1 MCAELTASCMSTGQP
16 RYYLLLTGIHRFLAP
31 LFTSIANLLGT
42 STPPTAMIQLKP
54 GIPPASLSKPSHSA
68 ARRKNRMER
77 KKNGGLRFKRVFSD
91 PAIAPFD
98 QIEWGRRTAE
108 ITDDGG
114 RVIFKQED
122 IEVPKNWSALAT
134 KIAVSKYF
142 YGDIANG
149 TDPYKG
155 GRETSVRQL
164 IHRVTR
170 TITDCGIADS
180 YFADA
185 EAAETF
191 YDELTW
197 LCLNQHGAFNSPVWF
212 NVGLYHQ
219 YGVGKGAGAGNYF
232 YNSETGEAERA
243 TSQYEY
249 PQGSACF
256 IQSVGDTMED
266 IMRLA
271 TSEAMLF
278 KFGSGTGTDLSSLR
292 STREKLSGG
301 GKPSGPLSFLKV
313 YDKIANVVKSGGK
326 TRRAAKM
333 NTLKDWHPDIEEFID
348 AKQNEEKKAW
358 ALIEQG
364 YDGSY
369 NGDAYGSVMYQN
381 ENLSVRVS
389 DEFMNAA
396 VDGREWVT
404 KNVRDG
410 SPCDKKD
417 ARGLLRKIAEGTYIC
432 GDPGMQFD
440 STIHKWHTCKGTGR
454 QNSTNPCSEYLFPDN
469 TACNLASLN
478 LMKFKG
484 EDEVFDVER
493 FKAAVRL
500 FITAQEI
507 LVDNASYPIKE
518 IAENS
523 HIFRTLGLGYANLG
537 SLIMSYGYGYD
548 TVEGRALCG
557 AITAI
562 MTGEAYEQSALLA
575 KTMGPFPGYRE
586 ARCSGV
592 SKPAAK
598 DNVASML
605 EVIELHREAV
615 EEIPDVEEFGY
626 LKKEATRA
634 WDRATDLG
642 KRHGYRNAQV
652 TVLAPTGTI
661 SFLMDCDTTGIE
673 PDIAL
678 VKYKLL
684 AGGGMLKIV
693 NQTIRPAL
701 EHLGYAEDEI
711 ARSIEHV
718 DLFDTIEDATPGADH
733 SAVLAG
739 RAEAGRFY
747 PTPLRAEH
755 LPIFDCA
762 FRAHLGERSLHYMA
776 HLRMMAAAQ
785 PFLSGAISKTVNM
798 PENATVDDIMNTYV
812 EGWRLGLKSIAIYR
826 DGSKRSAPLNTR
838 KTRDMGAFDGAMDV
852 IAKPEEL
859 QKLILELEEE
869 IAMLRSRLDQPIRH
883 RMPDTRMSLTHR
895 FEIAGHEGYITVGLY
910 EDGQPG
916 ELLITMWKEGSTIG
930 GLMDTVGTLTS
941 IALQYGVPLES
952 LVKKFAY
959 QRFEP
964 SGFTKNP
971 DIRNATSIT
980 DYVFRYLG
988 CQFIKGYKEATS
1000 PNRAQPE
1007 FPLKE
1012 IAEMEK
1018 KAINRPVAEL
1028 PRTAEKE
1035 LIDVITSHSPG
1046 EGNPKVITTGYTYAD
1061 RVKEALGNMFMD
1073 IVCSHCG
1080 SDKVIRAGACGV
1092 CTECGTSQG
1101 CS

>member
-1 MCAELTASCMSTGQP
+1 
-16 RYYLLLTGIHRFLAP
+16 
-31 LFTSIANLLGT
+31 
-42 STPPTAMIQLKP
+42 MIQLKA
-54 GIPPASLSKPSHSA
+54 GIPGSQFNKGNKPN
-68 ARRKNRMER
+68 ARSRMRRTSGKER
-77 KKNGGLRFKRVFSD
+77 SGLRFKRVFSD
-91 PAIAPFD
+91 AKCAPFD
-98 QIEWGRRTAE
+98 EVEWERRTAE
-108 ITDDGG
+108 ITDDSGKI
-114 RVIFKQED
+114 IFKQED
-122 IEVPKNWSALAT
+122 IEVPASWSELAT

-149 TDPYKG
+149 TDPAKG

-170 TITDCGIADS
+170 TIADWGLLDG

-185 EAAETF
+185 QMADLF
-191 YDELTW
+191 YAELTW
-197 LCLNQHGAFNSPVWF
+197 LCLNQYGAFNSPVWF
-212 NVGLYHQ
+212 NVGLYQQ
-219 YGVGKGAGAGNYF
+219 YGIGIGAGEGNYF
-232 YNSETGEAERA
+232 YNRETGKADRA
-243 TSQYEY
+243 ATQYEY

-256 IQSVGDTMED
+256 IQSVDDTMED

-278 KFGSGTGTDLSSLR
+278 KYGSGTGSDLSSLR

-313 YDKIANVVKSGGK
+313 YDQVANVVKSGGK

-348 AKQNEEKKAW
+348 AKQKEEKKAW

-389 DEFMNAA
+389 NEFMHAA
-396 VDGREWVT
+396 LNGEEWWT
-404 KNVRDG
+404 RRVRDG
-410 SPCDKKD
+410 SPCERKD
-417 ARGLLRKIAEGTYIC
+417 ARTLLHKIAQGTYIC

-440 STIHKWHTCKGTGR
+440 STIHKWHTCKGTDR
-454 QNSTNPCSEYLFPDN
+454 QNSTNPCSEYLFLDN

-478 LMKFKG
+478 LMKFKTADG
-484 EDEVFDVER
+484 EFDVER
-493 FKAAVRL
+493 FKAAVRI

-507 LVDNASYPIKE
+507 IVDSASYPIKE

-537 SLIMSYGYGYD
+537 SLVMSYGYGYD
-548 TVEGRALCG
+548 SVEGRALCG
-557 AITAI
+557 AVTAI

-575 KTMGPFPGYRE
+575 KTMGPFPGYRD

-592 SKPAAK
+592 SKPVAK

-605 EVIELHREAV
+605 EVIDLHRAAV
-615 EEIPDVEEFGY
+615 DEIPDAEEFAY
-626 LKKEATRA
+626 LKKEAAHAWNRA
-634 WDRATDLG
+634 ADLG

-701 EHLGYAEDEI
+701 EHLGYDEDEI
-711 ARSIEHV
+711 ASIVEHV
-718 DLFDTIEDATPGADH
+718 DLFDTIEDARPGADH
-733 SAVLAG
+733 AAVLAG
-739 RAEAGRFY
+739 RAEAGRLY

-762 FRAHLGERSLHYMA
+762 FRAHLGERCLHYLA
-776 HLRMMAAAQ
+776 HLRMMAAGQ

-798 PENATVDDIMNTYV
+798 PESASVDDIMNTYL

-826 DGSKRSAPLNTR
+826 DGSKRSAPLNTK
-838 KTRDMGAFDGAMDV
+838 KTRDMGFDRAMDATV
-852 IAKPEEL
+852 EPEDL
-859 QKLILELEEE
+859 QKRILELEEE
-869 IAMLRSRLDQPIRH
+869 IAMLRTRLDQPIRH

-916 ELLITMWKEGSTIG
+916 ELFITMSKEGSTIG

-1000 PNRAQPE
+1000 PNRAQSE

-1018 KAINRPVAEL
+1018 KAVNRPVAEL

-1035 LIDVITSHSPG
+1035 LIDVITNDSPG
-1046 EGNPKVITTGYTYAD
+1046 EGSPKIISSGYTHAE

>member
-1 MCAELTASCMSTGQP
+1 
-16 RYYLLLTGIHRFLAP
+16 
-31 LFTSIANLLGT
+31 
-42 STPPTAMIQLKP
+42 MIQLKP
-54 GIPPASLSKPSHSA
+54 GIPPASLKGPREPA
-68 ARRKNRMER
+68 VRRRNKAD
-77 KKNGGLRFKRVFSD
+77 KKKKTGLRLERVFSD
-91 PAIAPFD
+91 AAVAPFD
-98 QIEWGRRTAE
+98 QVEWEQRTAE
-108 ITDDGG
+108 ITDDSGK
-114 RVIFKQED
+114 VIFKQED
-122 IEVPKNWSALAT
+122 IEVPKSWSALAT

-170 TITDCGIADS
+170 TIADWGLADG
-180 YFADA
+180 YFEDA
-185 EAAETF
+185 EGAEVF

-197 LCLNQHGAFNSPVWF
+197 LCLHQYGAFNSPVWF

-232 YNSETGEAERA
+232 YNRETGRAERA
-243 TSQYEY
+243 ASQYEY

-256 IQSVGDTMED
+256 IQSVEDTMED

-278 KFGSGTGTDLSSLR
+278 KYGSGTGTDLSSLR

-313 YDKIANVVKSGGK
+313 YDQVANVVKSGGK

-348 AKQNEEKKAW
+348 AKQKEEKKAW

-381 ENLSVRVS
+381 ENVSVRVS
-389 DEFMNAA
+389 DEFMEGALE
-396 VDGREWVT
+396 GREWWTRRVT
-404 KNVRDG
+404 DG
-410 SPCDKKD
+410 KSCERKD
-417 ARGLLRKIAEGTYIC
+417 ARTLLRKIAEGTHIC

-440 STIHKWHTCKGTGR
+440 STIHKWHTCKGTDR
-454 QNSTNPCSEYLFPDN
+454 QNSTNPCSEYLFLDN

-478 LMKFKG
+478 LMKFKTPEG
-484 EDEVFDVER
+484 DFDVER
-493 FKAAVRL
+493 FKSAVRI

-507 LVDNASYPIKE
+507 IVDNASYPVKE

-537 SLIMSYGYGYD
+537 SLIMSYGFGYHS
-548 TVEGRALCG
+548 VQGRALCG

-562 MTGEAYEQSALLA
+562 MTGEAYEQSARLA
-575 KTMGPFPGYRE
+575 RAIEPFPGYGD
-586 ARCSGV
+586 ARASGV
-592 SKPAAK
+592 PKPVAK
-598 DNVASML
+598 DNVASMV
-605 EVIELHREAV
+605 EVFDLHRDAVREISDAKEFAHLKEEAAKV
-615 EEIPDVEEFGY
+615 
-626 LKKEATRA
+626 
-634 WDRATDLG
+634 WDSAAELG
-642 KRHGYRNAQV
+642 KRYGYRNAQV

-693 NQTIRPAL
+693 NQTIKPAL
-701 EHLGYAEDEI
+701 EKLGYNSDEI
-711 ARSIEHV
+711 ARIVAHI
-718 DLFDTIEDATPGADH
+718 DAFDTIEDVTDTDGSTISSGLKP
-733 SAVLAG
+733 
-739 RAEAGRFY
+739 
-747 PTPLRAEH
+747 EH
-755 LPIFDCA
+755 LPVFDCA
-762 FRAHLGERSLHYMA
+762 FKPFKGERSLNYMA

-798 PENATVDDIMNTYV
+798 PEAATVDDIMNTYL
-812 EGWRLGLKSIAIYR
+812 EGWRLGLKSVAIYR
-826 DGSKRSAPLNTR
+826 EGSKRSAPLNTR
-838 KTRDMGAFDGAMDV
+838 KTKDMGTVAADTDRGVSTATGDED
-852 IAKPEEL
+852 I
-859 QKLILELEEE
+859 QKRILELEQEV
-869 IAMLRSRLDQPIRH
+869 ASLRGLVDQPVRH
-883 RMPDTRMSLTHR
+883 RMTDTRMSLTHK

-910 EDGQPG
+910 VDGQPG
-916 ELLITMWKEGSTIG
+916 ELFITMSKEGSTIG

-971 DIRNATSIT
+971 DIRHATSIA
-980 DYVFRYLG
+980 DYVFRWLG

-1000 PNRAQPE
+1000 PNRGQPDL
-1007 FPLKE
+1007 PLKE
-1012 IAEMEK
+1012 IAEIEK
-1018 KAINRPVAEL
+1018 KAVNRPVSDLA
-1028 PRTAEKE
+1028 RTAEKE
-1035 LIDVITSHSPG
+1035 VIDVITNHPPG
-1046 EGNPKVITTGYTYAD
+1046 DSESGRQNGNGNGHAD
-1061 RVKEALGNMFMD
+1061 RVTVALGSIFMG
-1073 IVCSHCG
+1073 ITCSVCG

>member
-1 MCAELTASCMSTGQP
+1 
-16 RYYLLLTGIHRFLAP
+16 
-31 LFTSIANLLGT
+31 
-42 STPPTAMIQLKP
+42 MIQLKP
-54 GIPPASLSKPSHSA
+54 GIPPASLTGPSKPV
-68 ARRKNRMER
+68 ARRKNRVEK
-77 KKNGGLRFKRVFSD
+77 KKNSGLRFERVFSD
-91 PAIAPFD
+91 FAVAPFD
-98 QIEWGRRTAE
+98 QIEWERRTAE
-108 ITDDGG
+108 ITDDSGK
-114 RVIFKQED
+114 VIFKQED
-122 IEVPKNWSALAT
+122 IEVPKSWSALAT

-149 TDPYKG
+149 TDPHTG

-170 TITDCGIADS
+170 TITDLGMADG

-185 EAAETF
+185 GAAEIF

-197 LCLNQHGAFNSPVWF
+197 LCVNQHGAFNSPVWF

-219 YGVGKGAGAGNYF
+219 YGVGKGAGLGNYF
-232 YNSETGEAERA
+232 YNRETGKAERA
-243 TSQYEY
+243 ASQYEY

-271 TSEAMLF
+271 MSEAMLF
-278 KFGSGTGTDLSSLR
+278 KFGSGTGTDLTSLR

-313 YDKIANVVKSGGK
+313 YDQVANVVKSGGK

-348 AKQNEEKKAW
+348 AKQKEEKKAW

-389 DEFMNAA
+389 DEFMEAA
-396 VDGREWVT
+396 QEGREWWTRRVI
-404 KNVRDG
+404 DG
-410 SPCDKKD
+410 RPCERKD
-417 ARGLLRKIAEGTYIC
+417 SRMLLRKIAEGTHVC

-440 STIHKWHTCKGTGR
+440 STIHKWHTCKGTDR
-454 QNSTNPCSEYLFPDN
+454 QNSTNPCSEYLFLDN

-478 LMKFKG
+478 LMKFKTADG
-484 EDEVFDVER
+484 DFDVER
-493 FKAAVRL
+493 FKAAVRI

-507 LVDNASYPIKE
+507 IVDNASYPIKE

-537 SLIMSYGYGYD
+537 SLIMSYGFGYD
-548 TVEGRALCG
+548 SVEGRALCG

-562 MTGEAYEQSALLA
+562 MTGEAYEQSARLA
-575 KTMGPFPGYRE
+575 RAIEPFPGYHD
-586 ARCSGV
+586 ARASGV
-592 SKPAAK
+592 AKPAAK
-598 DNVASML
+598 DNVAPMQD
-605 EVIELHREAV
+605 VIELHRCAVREISDAKEFAHLKEEAAKV
-615 EEIPDVEEFGY
+615 
-626 LKKEATRA
+626 
-634 WDRATDLG
+634 WDSAAELG
-642 KRHGYRNAQV
+642 KRYGYRNAQV

-693 NQTIRPAL
+693 NQTVKPAL
-701 EHLGYAEDEI
+701 EKLGYNSEEI
-711 ARSIEHV
+711 ERIIAHI
-718 DLFDTIEDATPGADH
+718 DAFDTIEDVTDPDG
-733 SAVLAG
+733 STISSGLK
-739 RAEAGRFY
+739 
-747 PTPLRAEH
+747 PEH
-755 LPIFDCA
+755 LSIFDCA
-762 FRAHLGERSLHYMA
+762 FKPFKGERSLNYMA

-798 PENATVDDIMNTYV
+798 PEAATVDDIMNTYV

-838 KTRDMGAFDGAMDV
+838 KTKDMGTAEDV
-852 IAKPEEL
+852 DIAVDITIGSDQF
-859 QKLILELEEE
+859 QKRILELEEE
-869 IAMLRSRLDQPIRH
+869 LGTLRRRLDQPVRH
-883 RMPDTRMSLTHR
+883 RMPDTRSSLTHR

-916 ELLITMWKEGSTIG
+916 ELFITMSKEGSTIG

-971 DIRNATSIT
+971 DIRHATSIT
-980 DYVFRYLG
+980 DYVFRWLA
-988 CQFIKGYKEATS
+988 CQFIKGYKEATA
-1000 PNRAQPE
+1000 PNRAQPDL
-1007 FPLKE
+1007 PLKE
-1012 IAEMEK
+1012 IVEIEK
-1018 KAINRPVAEL
+1018 KALNRPVTDLA
-1028 PRTAEKE
+1028 RTGEKE
-1035 LIDVITSHSPG
+1035 VIDVITNHPSNDPTTAG
-1046 EGNPKVITTGYTYAD
+1046 RGGNGNGHAE
-1061 RVKEALGNMFMD
+1061 RVMVALGSIFMG
-1073 IVCSHCG
+1073 ITCSVCG

-1092 CTECGTSQG
+1092 CIDCGTSQG